1 MEEDTV
7 RADGSA
13 PVEVR
18 EVRAEKIRKLKEMGI
33 LPYAY
38 RFDRT
43 HEIGQALEQFDKLAA
58 DKTIVR
64 VAGRLL
70 SRREHG
76 KTCFGNIAD
85 ASGKI
90 QLYVRKDIL
99 TAKCE
104 VRTAESGAN
113 RQDAKSAKDLELQ
126 KAESGE
132 RTAGL
137 TSFDVFLLADIGDF
151 IGVAGE
157 LMTTKTGEKTVMV
170 KELEFL
176 AKSYR
181 QLPEKFHGLKDVELR
196 YRQRYVDLIANPD
209 VKSIFTRR
217 AKIISLIRRYL
228 DEKGFVEVE
237 TPVLQPVYGGAAAH
251 PFTTR
256 YEALG
261 QEMFLRI
268 SDELYLKRLIVG
280 GMDKVYEFG
289 RDFRNEGLDRTHN
302 PEFTQLELYEA
313 YRDYNDIMALVE
325 DVFRMLARELYGK
338 TEISYEGKTLD
349 FGKPW
354 KRLEFVP
361 ALTEKLEVNPLGL
374 GVDSLRRLC
383 ARFGIEAGE
392 TVSKGR
398 LLDKLFSELIQDHLV
413 EPTFVMNHPRITTP
427 LAKQHRDNPEL
438 VERFEPVVCGMELGN
453 AFSELNDP
461 AEQAARFK
469 ELMAANEE
477 FATFD
482 ADYVAALEYGMP
494 PCGGLGIGIDRLTML
509 FTDHN
514 SIREVILFPQL
525 RQTAQ
530 AQAPSSTD
538 PEPEGS

>member
-7 RADGSA
+7 REDGGA
-13 PVEVR
+13 PVDVRGVR
-18 EVRAEKIRKLKEMGI
+18 EEKVRKLKEMGI

-43 HEIGQALEQFDKLAA
+43 HEVAQALEQFDKLVA
-58 DKTIVR
+58 DKTVVR

-76 KTCFGNIAD
+76 KTCFGHIAD
-85 ASGKI
+85 GSGKI

-99 TAKCE
+99 TA
-104 VRTAESGAN
+104 VAGAN
-113 RQDAKSAKDLELQ
+113 RQDAKSAREPEPQ
-126 KAESGE
+126 TAAGESPAA
-132 RTAGL
+132 AGV
-137 TSFDVFLLADIGDF
+137 TSFDVFLNADIGDF

-157 LMTTKTGEKTVMV
+157 LMTTRTGEKTVMV
-170 KELEFL
+170 KELQFL
-176 AKSYR
+176 SKSYR
-181 QLPEKFHGLKDVELR
+181 QLPEKFHGLKDVEMR

-209 VKSIFTRR
+209 VKSIFVRR

-228 DEKGFVEVE
+228 DDKGFIEVE

-256 YEALG
+256 YEALS

-325 DVFRMLARELYGK
+325 DMFRMLAQELYGK
-338 TEISYEGKTLD
+338 TEITYEDKTLD

-354 KRLEFVP
+354 RRLEFVP
-361 ALTEKLEVNPLGL
+361 ALAEKLGADPLAL
-374 GVDSLRRLC
+374 GPESLRKLC
-383 ARFGIEAGE
+383 ARFGIETAP
-392 TVSKGR
+392 TTPKGK
-398 LLDKLFSELIQDHLV
+398 LLDKLFSEQIQDHLV

-461 AEQAARFK
+461 AEQSARFK

-509 FTDHN
+509 FTGHN

-525 RQTAQ
+525 RAV
-530 AQAPSSTD
+530 SS
-538 PEPEGS
+538 E

>member
-1 MEEDTV
+1 MENEILREHDV
-7 RADGSA
+7 R
-13 PVEVR
+13 VQ
-18 EVRAEKIRKLKEMGI
+18 KIQKLKESGV

-43 HEIGQALEQFDKLAA
+43 HEIGQALEQFDKLVA

-85 ASGKI
+85 ASGRI

-99 TAKCE
+99 TAKCGHGTANCE
-104 VRTAESGAN
+104 VRTANSGVETADSGV
-113 RQDAKSAKDLELQ
+113 RIADG
-126 KAESGE
+126 GE
-132 RTAGL
+132 RSAGL
-137 TSFDVFLLADIGDF
+137 TSFDVFLAADIGDF

-157 LMTTKTGEKTVMV
+157 LMTTKTGEKTVLV

-176 AKSYR
+176 AKSFR
-181 QLPEKFHGLKDVELR
+181 PLPEKFHGLKDVEMR

-209 VKSIFTRR
+209 VKSIFVRR
-217 AKIISLIRRYL
+217 AKIVSLIRRYL
-228 DEKGFVEVE
+228 DGKGFVEVE

-251 PFTTR
+251 PFTTH
-256 YEALG
+256 YEALD

-313 YRDYNDIMALVE
+313 YRDYTDMMALVE
-325 DVFRMLARELYGK
+325 ELFRMLALELYGK
-338 TEISYEGKTLD
+338 TEITFQGKTLD

-354 KRLEFVP
+354 QRLEFVP
-361 ALTEKLEVNPLGL
+361 ALTQKLEVNPLGL
-374 GVDSLRRLC
+374 GIESLRKLC
-383 ARFGIEAGE
+383 GRFGIEAAEG
-392 TVSKGR
+392 TPKGK

-427 LAKQHRDNPEL
+427 LAKQHRDNPEV

-461 AEQAARFK
+461 VEQAARFK

-482 ADYVAALEYGMP
+482 ADYVTALEYGMP

-509 FTDHN
+509 FTDQA

-525 RQTAQ
+525 RVV
-530 AQAPSSTD
+530 SSK
-538 PEPEGS
+538 

>member
-1 MEEDTV
+1 
-7 RADGSA
+7 
-13 PVEVR
+13 
-18 EVRAEKIRKLKEMGI
+18 
-33 LPYAY
+33 
-38 RFDRT
+38 
-43 HEIGQALEQFDKLAA
+43 
-58 DKTIVR
+58 
-64 VAGRLL
+64 
-70 SRREHG
+70 
-76 KTCFGNIAD
+76 
-85 ASGKI
+85 
-90 QLYVRKDIL
+90 
-99 TAKCE
+99 
-104 VRTAESGAN
+104 
-113 RQDAKSAKDLELQ
+113 
-126 KAESGE
+126 
-132 RTAGL
+132 
-137 TSFDVFLLADIGDF
+137 
-151 IGVAGE
+151 
-157 LMTTKTGEKTVMV
+157 
-170 KELEFL
+170 
-176 AKSYR
+176 
-181 QLPEKFHGLKDVELR
+181 
-196 YRQRYVDLIANPD
+196 
-209 VKSIFTRR
+209 
-217 AKIISLIRRYL
+217 
-228 DEKGFVEVE
+228 
-237 TPVLQPVYGGAAAH
+237 
-251 PFTTR
+251 
-256 YEALG
+256 
-261 QEMFLRI
+261 MFLRI

-313 YRDYNDIMALVE
+313 YRDYNDMMALVE

-338 TEISYEGKTLD
+338 TEITYEGKTLD

-354 KRLEFVP
+354 HRLEFVP

-374 GVDSLRRLC
+374 GIDSLRRLC

-392 TVSKGR
+392 TVSKGK

-461 AEQAARFK
+461 AEQSARFK

-482 ADYVAALEYGMP
+482 ADYVTALEYGMP

-525 RQTAQ
+525 RAV
-530 AQAPSSTD
+530 SS
-538 PEPEGS
+538 E

>member
-1 MEEDTV
+1 MENEIQ
-7 RADGSA
+7 REH
-13 PVEVR
+13 EVR
-18 EVRAEKIRKLKEMGI
+18 VLKVQKLKESGV

-43 HEIGQALEQFDKLAA
+43 HEIGRALEQFDQLVA
-58 DKTIVR
+58 DKTVVR

-76 KTCFGNIAD
+76 KTCFGHIAD
-85 ASGKI
+85 GSGKI
-90 QLYVRKDIL
+90 QLYVRKDML
-99 TAKCE
+99 SADREPPTACGE
-104 VRTAESGAN
+104 RT
-113 RQDAKSAKDLELQ
+113 
-126 KAESGE
+126 AESGE
-132 RTAGL
+132 RTAGM
-137 TSFDVFLLADIGDF
+137 TSFDVFLAADIGDF

-157 LMTTKTGEKTVMV
+157 LMTTKTGEKTVLV
-170 KELEFL
+170 RELEFL
-176 AKSYR
+176 AKAFR
-181 QLPEKFHGLKDVELR
+181 PLPEKFHGFKDVEAR
-196 YRQRYVDLIANPD
+196 YRQRYVDLIANPE
-209 VKSIFTRR
+209 VKSIFVRR

-228 DEKGFVEVE
+228 DGRGFTEVE

-256 YEALG
+256 YEALE
-261 QEMFLRI
+261 QNMFLRI

-313 YRDYNDIMALVE
+313 YRDYNDMMALVE
-325 DVFRMLARELYGK
+325 ELFRLIALELYGK
-338 TEISYEGKTLD
+338 TEIVFEGKTLD

-354 KRLEFVP
+354 QRLEFVP
-361 ALTEKLEVNPLGL
+361 ALAERLGADPLAL
-374 GVDSLRRLC
+374 GQESLRKLC
-383 ARFGIEAGE
+383 ARFGIEAAQD
-392 TVSKGR
+392 TPKGK
-398 LLDKLFSELIQDHLV
+398 LLDKLFSDMIQDHL
-413 EPTFVMNHPRITTP
+413 EQPTFVLNHPKITTP
-427 LAKQHRDNPEL
+427 LAKQHRSNPEL

-461 AEQAARFK
+461 AEQSARFK

-482 ADYVAALEYGMP
+482 ADYVTALEYGMP

-509 FTDHN
+509 FTGHN
-514 SIREVILFPQL
+514 TIREVILFPQL
-525 RQTAQ
+525 RA
-530 AQAPSSTD
+530 ASS
-538 PEPEGS
+538 E